1 MTETTT
7 PADVVEPRNTT
18 APTENRPEHFDDLPQ
33 IELVASLFDVHALDR
48 IAKLPGVL
56 AAVGNLIDTVRAASE
71 TIHVDVESTSHIAVT
86 IDRTVGELQLALNRR
101 QQQYDTGRDL
111 YQAWLDDPTGTNF
124 ENNRY
129 RWHYYLRVEGITNVG
144 PYVVGDYDL

>member
-7 PADVVEPRNTT
+7 PADAVEPRNT
-18 APTENRPEHFDDLPQ
+18 APTENRPENFDDLPRT
-33 IELVASLFDVHALDR
+33 ELVAALFDVHALDR
-48 IAKLPGVL
+48 ITKLPGVL
-56 AAVGNLIDTVRAASE
+56 AAVGNLLDAVRSASE
-71 TIHVDVESTSHIAVT
+71 TTHVDVESTSHIAVT
-86 IDRTVGELQLALNRR
+86 IDRTAGELQLALNRR

-124 ENNRY
+124 EANRY

-144 PYVVGDYDL
+144 TYAVGDYDL